1 MEALWVSREAGQ
13 LQGDH
18 MKTVAEANKHVCV
31 QAAGNETAVVCRAD
45 ICMAWRWEPIRFRE
59 SRANAD
65 PKDPRRKGWCG
76 LTSKPE

>member
-1 MEALWVSREAGQ
+1 
-13 LQGDH
+13 

-45 ICMAWRWEPIRFRE
+45 ICMAWRWVASAYTRENAKKSDPTREFR
-59 SRANAD
+59 
-65 PKDPRRKGWCG
+65 GWCG